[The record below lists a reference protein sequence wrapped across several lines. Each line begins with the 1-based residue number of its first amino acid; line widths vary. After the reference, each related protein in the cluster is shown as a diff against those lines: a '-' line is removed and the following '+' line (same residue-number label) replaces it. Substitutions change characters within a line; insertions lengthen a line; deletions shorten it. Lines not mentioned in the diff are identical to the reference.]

1 MQSSTV
7 FQVFRVCNCFH
18 IILGCPYS
26 LEFNVS
32 VAISGPEGVLLFRI
46 LGAESLWFW
55 DRKTRPAGG
64 LHSLRQAG
72 ELIWNHSHLWEMPS
86 TLDPPLALPIM
97 ASFRL
102 DSTGKMFFST
112 SSMGPGLC
120 AIFSLRSSASLAL
133 FSFSCLACKE
143 GSAEVSVWGEVNNM
157 ASIQQWST
165 YALQQYFTSIQKG
178 NCT

>member
-1 MQSSTV
+1 MG
-7 FQVFRVCNCFH
+7 
-18 IILGCPYS
+18 LKGCDSETGKQDQPWDCTP
-26 LEFNVS
+26 LDT
-32 VAISGPEGVLLFRI
+32 GRRI
-46 LGAESLWFW
+46 
-55 DRKTRPAGG
+55 DRK
-64 LHSLRQAG
+64 SQ
-72 ELIWNHSHLWEMPS
+72 PS
-86 TLDPPLALPIM
+86 MGNALNADPPLALPIM

-143 GSAEVSVWGEVNNM
+143 GSAEVSVQGKVNKM

-165 YALQQYFTSIQKG
+165 YALQQHFTSIQKG
-178 NCT
+178 NCR